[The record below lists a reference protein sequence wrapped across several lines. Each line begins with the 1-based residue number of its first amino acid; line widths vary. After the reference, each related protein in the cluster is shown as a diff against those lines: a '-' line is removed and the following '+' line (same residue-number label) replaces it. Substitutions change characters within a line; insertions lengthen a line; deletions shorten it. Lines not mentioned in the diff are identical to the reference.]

1 MINEKILK
9 RLMPI
14 TDEERAIL
22 SGEEIDKSI
31 YTNGNANVI
40 SSKKLMEEGKL
51 ITVRPHTRFVHFP
64 KHSHDFIEVIYMC
77 SGETTHI
84 VNGEKILLREGELLF
99 LGQNAIQE
107 ILPASENDIA
117 VNFIILPDFFDLPL
131 EIIGNEDTPLRQFII
146 EHLKSNGKKSSFLH
160 FEVADILPVQNLVE
174 NLIWTLINKT
184 LNVRKIN
191 RQTMGL
197 LFLHLLNHTDRLIGH
212 NQNDGD
218 IIKVLA
224 YVEEN
229 YKNSSLAE
237 LAQNLH
243 YDFYWLSKEIKSRT
257 GKTYTEIV
265 QQKRLSQACFL
276 LETTDLNISDIS
288 NRIGYSNVSY
298 FHRIFNRSF
307 GTSPRGYRET
317 HSKKTQTNKD
327 TF

>member
-22 SGEEIDKSI
+22 NGEKIDKNL
-31 YTNGNANVI
+31 YMNGNASVI

-64 KHSHDFIEVIYMC
+64 KHSHDFVEVIYMC
-77 SGETTHI
+77 KGETTHI
-84 VNGEKILLREGELLF
+84 VNGKKIVLREGELLF
-99 LGQNAIQE
+99 LGQNASQE
-107 ILPASENDIA
+107 ILPASEDDIA

-131 EIIGNEDTPLRQFII
+131 AILGNEDTPLRQFII
-146 EHLKSNGKKSSFLH
+146 EHLKSNGEKSSFLH
-160 FEVADILPVQNLVE
+160 FEVSDVLPVQNLVE

-184 LNVRKIN
+184 PNVRKIN

-197 LFLHLLNHTDRLIGH
+197 LFLHLLNHTDRLIEHGR
-212 NQNDGD
+212 NDGD

-229 YKNSSLAE
+229 YQNGSLAE
-237 LAQNLH
+237 LAENLH
-243 YDFYWLSKEIKSRT
+243 YDLYWLSKEIKSRT
-257 GKTYTEIV
+257 GKTYTEIL

-276 LETTDLNISDIS
+276 LETTDLNVSDIS
-288 NRIGYSNVSY
+288 NRVGYSNISY
-298 FHRIFNRSF
+298 FHRIFNRNF
-307 GTSPRGYRET
+307 NVSPKKYREI
-317 HSKKTQTNKD
+317 HGIKK
-327 TF
+327 

>member
-1 MINEKILK
+1 MINETILK

-14 TDEERAIL
+14 TAEEMAIL
-22 SGEEIDKSI
+22 NGEKIDKNL
-31 YTNGNANVI
+31 YMNGNASVV

-64 KHSHDFIEVIYMC
+64 KHSHDFVEVIYMC
-77 SGETTHI
+77 KGETMHI

-99 LGQNAIQE
+99 LGQNASQE
-107 ILPASENDIA
+107 ILPASEGDIA

-131 EIIGNEDTPLRQFII
+131 AILGNEDTPLRQFIT
-146 EHLKSNGKKSSFLH
+146 EHLKSNGEKSSFLH
-160 FEVADILPVQNLVE
+160 FEVSDVLPVQNLVE

-184 LNVRKIN
+184 PNVRKIN

-197 LFLHLLNHTDRLIGH
+197 LFLHLLNHTDRLIEH
-212 NQNDGD
+212 NRNDGD
-218 IIKVLA
+218 IIKVLS

-229 YKNSSLAE
+229 YQNSSLAE
-237 LAQNLH
+237 LAESLH

-288 NRIGYSNVSY
+288 NRVGYSNISY
-298 FHRIFNRSF
+298 FHRIFNRNF
-307 GTSPRGYRET
+307 GVSPKKYREIHT
-317 HSKKTQTNKD
+317 GKI
-327 TF
+327 